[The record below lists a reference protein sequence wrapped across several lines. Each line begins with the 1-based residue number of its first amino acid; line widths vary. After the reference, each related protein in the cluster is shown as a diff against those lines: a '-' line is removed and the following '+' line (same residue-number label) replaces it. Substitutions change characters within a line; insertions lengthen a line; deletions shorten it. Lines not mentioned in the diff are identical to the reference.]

1 MVVRIALAAAM
12 VLMSHAGLLAQT
24 TMIGKFQQ
32 HSIQWQGNDSCPDP
46 PHDPVYTTGRLRFR

>member
-1 MVVRIALAAAM
+1 M